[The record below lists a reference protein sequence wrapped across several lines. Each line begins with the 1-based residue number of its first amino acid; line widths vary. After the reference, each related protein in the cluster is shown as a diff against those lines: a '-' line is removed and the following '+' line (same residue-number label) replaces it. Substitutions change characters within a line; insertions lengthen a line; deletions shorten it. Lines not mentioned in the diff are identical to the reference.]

1 MVLANNEITTLN
13 NQIDAH
19 RIMITAH
26 ASAMCPRSQP
36 QLILILSRSP
46 SMELSVDRRRC
57 SRLVEGCCAV

>member
-1 MVLANNEITTLN
+1 MKETTRKY
-13 NQIDAH
+13 QIDAQ

-26 ASAMCPRSQP
+26 AQPCALGASP